1 MEIIYEIRGDILV
14 AELYGEMD
22 HHASEKIRND
32 IDGMMEMYGLNK
44 LIFDFGRVTFMDSA
58 GIGIVLGRYR
68 RLQERGGAVA
78 IAACMPKVRSILE
91 MAGVLT
97 VIKYGATKEKAAEIL
112 LGNDSNAGACT
123 AGSRRAHVDERSQ
136 THASGRAKATGR
148 GEKQEK
154 ESEKHKKENEEASK
168 WKK

>member
-32 IDGMMEMYGLNK
+32 IDGMMEMYGLDK
-44 LIFDFGRVTFMDSA
+44 LIFDFGRVSFMDSA

-91 MAGVLT
+91 MAGVFT
-97 VIKYGATKEKAAEIL
+97 VIKYGATKEEATEIL
-112 LGNDSNAGACT
+112 QGN
-123 AGSRRAHVDERSQ
+123 Q
-136 THASGRAKATGR
+136 AKR
-148 GEKQEK
+148 GNKNENKNEN
-154 ESEKHKKENEEASK
+154 ENEEAAK

>member
-22 HHASEKIRND
+22 HHASEKVRHD
-32 IDGMMEMYGLNK
+32 IDGMMEMYRLNK

-78 IAACMPKVRSILE
+78 ISACMPKVRSILE
-91 MAGVLT
+91 MAGVFT
-97 VIKYGATKEKAAEIL
+97 VIKYGATKEEAAEIL
-112 LGNDSNAGACT
+112 MGNDSNAGARTC
-123 AGSRRAHVDERSQ
+123 
-136 THASGRAKATGR
+136 GRANVMNR
-148 GEKQEK
+148 CEKQDNKKRNNEK
-154 ESEKHKKENEEASK
+154 EEATK